1 MTPAATSAL
10 AAGSL
15 VAGYAAAAASGVR
28 ELGGLVLLA
37 GAAACAV
44 AWRRQA
50 GGPTSAGLVA
60 LYAGAFV
67 ASHPLAGPLGAWPA
81 VLAVAAV
88 VGGLSY
94 AVTRRRSPA
103 LV

>member
-15 VAGYAAAAASGVR
+15 VAGYAVAASTGVR

-50 GGPTSAGLVA
+50 GMPTAAGLVV
-60 LYAGAFV
+60 LYAGGFV
-67 ASHPLAGPLGAWPA
+67 ASHPLAGVLGAWPS
-81 VLAVAAV
+81 VLTVAAV
-88 VGGLSY
+88 VGGVSHAL
-94 AVTRRRSPA
+94 TRRRAPA
-103 LV
+103 LA

>member
-1 MTPAATSAL
+1 MTPVATSSL

-15 VAGYAAAAASGVR
+15 VAGYAVAASTGVR

-50 GGPTSAGLVA
+50 GTATAAGLVA
-60 LYAGAFV
+60 LYALAFV
-67 ASHPLAGPLGAWPA
+67 ASHPLAGVLGAWPS
-81 VLAVAAV
+81 VLSVAAV
-88 VGGLSY
+88 VGGVSY
-94 AVTRRRSPA
+94 AVTRRRAPA